1 MPRHTDKMMQN
12 LDDNQLVAKAC
23 AGDSRAFEILVER
36 HYDRMF
42 RMAFKWC
49 RNRESAEDITQNA
62 CIKLARAISS
72 FNGRAAFTS
81 WLYRLVINTAIDWQ
95 RQNGKP
101 TEELGEE
108 TVSVPA
114 GVEEKMMAEEGLAKV
129 MALPEKEKTALL
141 LVLGE
146 GLSHKEV
153 AVIMECRE
161 STISWYIH
169 EARKKLGVETSKGKK
184 ERHHG

>member
-1 MPRHTDKMMQN
+1 MMQH
-12 LDDNQLVAKAC
+12 LDDNALAAE
-23 AGDSRAFEILVER
+23 ARTGDEKAFEILIER

-62 CIKLARAISS
+62 CIKLARAIAT
-72 FNGRAAFTS
+72 FNGKAAFTS

-95 RQNGKP
+95 RQNIKP
-101 TEELGEE
+101 SEEIGEE
-108 TVSVPA
+108 TVSIPA
-114 GVEEKMMAEEGLAKV
+114 GVEERMIAEEGLAKV
-129 MALPEKEKTALL
+129 MALPEKEKTAIL

-161 STISWYIH
+161 STVSWYIH
-169 EARKKLGVETSKGKK
+169 EARKKLGVETDNKTRK

>member
-1 MPRHTDKMMQN
+1 MMQH
-12 LDDNQLVAKAC
+12 LDDNALAAR
-23 AGDSRAFEILVER
+23 ARTGDERAFEILIER

-49 RNRESAEDITQNA
+49 HNRESAEDITQNA
-62 CIKLARAISS
+62 CIKLARAIST
-72 FNGRAAFTS
+72 FNGKAAFTS

-95 RQNGKP
+95 RQNIKP
-101 TEELGEE
+101 SEEIGEE

-114 GVEEKMMAEEGLAKV
+114 GVEERMIAEEGLARV

-146 GLSHKEV
+146 GLSHREV

-161 STISWYIH
+161 STVSWYIH
-169 EARKKLGVETSKGKK
+169 EARKKLGVETDKKMKK